1 MNNRDI
7 IESGI
12 LESYLLGLGKDH
24 EQEQTKQI
32 VLADHTLREYIEVLE
47 NNIREYFDQKSVN
60 PPSQLRE
67 VLQLRTLKSETR
79 KEKHVFGKAADSQ
92 NRQSGVY
99 HDIEVND
106 THIKVHKYWRP
117 AFITV
122 FILSKI
128 FLIAGLYYFFKSASL
143 ENENAKLRTQSEQV
157 R

>member
-1 MNNRDI
+1 LNNQEI

-32 VLADHTLREYIEVLE
+32 VLADHTLREYMEVLE

-67 VLQLRTLKSETR
+67 VVQLRTLKSETR
-79 KEKHVFGKAADSQ
+79 KEKHVFGKAEAQ
-92 NRQSGVY
+92 NRQSGAY

-106 THIKVHKYWRP
+106 THIKIHKYWRA
-117 AFITV
+117 AFIIV

-143 ENENAKLRTQSEQV
+143 ENENAKLRAQSEQV

>member
-1 MNNRDI
+1 MNNQET

-24 EQEQTKQI
+24 EQEQTKQM
-32 VLADHTLREYIEVLE
+32 VLSDHTLMDYIEVLE

-67 VLQLRTLKSETR
+67 VVQLRTLKSETR
-79 KEKHVFGKAADSQ
+79 KEKHVFGKAASE
-92 NRQSGVY
+92 NKQSGAY

-117 AFITV
+117 AFIIV

-143 ENENAKLRTQSEQV
+143 ENENAKLRIQSEQA

>member
-1 MNNRDI
+1 MNNKEI

-12 LESYLLGLGKDH
+12 LESYLLGLTKDH
-24 EQEQTKQI
+24 EQEQTKQM
-32 VLADHTLREYIEVLE
+32 VLSDPTLMDYIEVLE
-47 NNIREYFDQKSVN
+47 NNIREYFDHKSVT

-67 VLQLRTLKSETR
+67 VVQLRTLKSETR
-79 KEKHVFGKAADSQ
+79 KEKHVFGKA
-92 NRQSGVY
+92 SGSKQAGAY

-117 AFITV
+117 AFIAV

-128 FLIAGLYYFFKSASL
+128 FLIVGLYYFFKSANL
-143 ENENAKLRTQSEQV
+143 ENENAKLRTKSEQV